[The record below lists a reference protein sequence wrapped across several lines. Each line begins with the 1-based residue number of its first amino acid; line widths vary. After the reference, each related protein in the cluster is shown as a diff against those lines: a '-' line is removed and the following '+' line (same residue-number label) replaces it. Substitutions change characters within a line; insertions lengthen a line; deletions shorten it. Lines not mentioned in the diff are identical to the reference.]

1 MAITLINH
9 KTGETVD
16 FEDSEIGKALEE
28 PVSIIEYVEKELATF
43 GDRPFSVVDSLVLA
57 QTSYMDFSTAVPGMD
72 SAGEG
77 VAISSLYRAEM
88 FEKYTS
94 ATLMPPKNLELI
106 KVLCASPRF
115 RDIKINWFVSDSD
128 ARKEQQFCAMTF
140 ILPTGQAYVCF
151 RGTDTT
157 INGWKEDFN
166 LFFLDTIPGQLAAK
180 DYLEAVAA
188 KTGAPLY
195 VGGHSKG
202 GNLAMY
208 AASFADRRVQERI
221 VQVYNHDGP
230 GLTKGAMAKPE
241 YSDLTEKINITLP
254 RSSVVGLIFCHG
266 NYTVIKSDRIG
277 IMQHDPFSWEI
288 RQDSF
293 IYYREVKPGAN
304 NLTDTVYELME
315 TLDEKDRELFIDT
328 VFEIIY
334 AAGATTFSE
343 FPLMAVQS
351 RDRIME
357 TLKNIEPETADKM
370 KNVISELIKISAR
383 KAFRIPESEIGT
395 KLNEG
400 LGRISEKTE
409 KLTEKV
415 TETTDRISAKVS
427 ETTGKITGR
436 VAEATEKITETRD
449 RITERLTE
457 TTGKLSETLEKAR
470 NLLKKDDDTAE
481 DAENIKTD
489 TSAKAGENSEAAD
502 TAE

>member
-1 MAITLINH
+1 M
-9 KTGETVD
+9 
-16 FEDSEIGKALEE
+16 
-28 PVSIIEYVEKELATF
+28 
-43 GDRPFSVVDSLVLA
+43 
-57 QTSYMDFSTAVPGMD
+57 
-72 SAGEG
+72 
-77 VAISSLYRAEM
+77 
-88 FEKYTS
+88 
-94 ATLMPPKNLELI
+94 
-106 KVLCASPRF
+106 
-115 RDIKINWFVSDSD
+115 
-128 ARKEQQFCAMTF
+128 
-140 ILPTGQAYVCF
+140 
-151 RGTDTT
+151 
-157 INGWKEDFN
+157 
-166 LFFLDTIPGQLAAK
+166 
-180 DYLEAVAA
+180 
-188 KTGAPLY
+188 
-195 VGGHSKG
+195 
-202 GNLAMY
+202 
-208 AASFADRRVQERI
+208 
-221 VQVYNHDGP
+221 
-230 GLTKGAMAKPE
+230 
-241 YSDLTEKINITLP
+241 
-254 RSSVVGLIFCHG
+254 VGLIFCHG

>member
-1 MAITLINH
+1 
-9 KTGETVD
+9 
-16 FEDSEIGKALEE
+16 
-28 PVSIIEYVEKELATF
+28 
-43 GDRPFSVVDSLVLA
+43 VVDSLVLA
-57 QTSYMDFSTAVPGMD
+57 QTSYMDFSTAVPGLCSD
-72 SAGEG
+72 RAGT
-77 VAISSLYRAEM
+77 AISSLYRAEM
-88 FEKYTS
+88 FDKYTS
-94 ATLMPPKNLELI
+94 ATLMPQKNLALI
-106 KVLCASPRF
+106 KALCASPRF

-128 ARKEQQFCAMTF
+128 LRKEQQFCAMTF
-140 ILPTGQAYVCF
+140 FLPTGQAYICF

-188 KTGAPLY
+188 KTDGPLY

-202 GNLAMY
+202 GNLATY

-221 VQVYNHDGP
+221 LQVFNHDGP

-241 YSDLTEKINITLP
+241 YSDITEKISITLP

-288 RQDSF
+288 LQDNF

-304 NLTDTVYELME
+304 QLTDTVYELME

-334 AAGATTFSE
+334 SAGATTFSE
-343 FPLMAVQS
+343 FPLKAVGS
-351 RDRIME
+351 RDKIME
-357 TLKNIEPETADKM
+357 TMKNIRPETADKM

-383 KAFRIPESEIGT
+383 KAFRIPESEIGA
-395 KLNEG
+395 KLNER
-400 LGRISEKTE
+400 LNRISETTE
-409 KLTEKV
+409 KLTERV
-415 TETTDRISAKVS
+415 NETTDRISTKVN

-436 VAEATEKITETRD
+436 VAEAAEIITDTKD
-449 RITERLTE
+449 KLSERLSE
-457 TTGKLSETLEKAR
+457 TTGRLSETFEKAK
-470 NLLKKDDDTAE
+470 NLLKKE
-481 DAENIKTD
+481 DETGQEAENANT
-489 TSAKAGENSEAAD
+489 AGGVKDGEKSEEAD